1 MTIPNYLYKNNTIN
15 IKKMK
20 QNIKNNYTKGFDTKL
35 YSANYYDF
43 MLFKGN
49 SVKYNESYINSLV
62 IADFYNLDIKENK
75 LYSI

>member
-43 MLFKGN
+43 MLYKGD
-49 SVKYNESYINSLV
+49 SVSYDESYINTELLVVYVFLSLRN
-62 IADFYNLDIKENK
+62 A
-75 LYSI
+75 